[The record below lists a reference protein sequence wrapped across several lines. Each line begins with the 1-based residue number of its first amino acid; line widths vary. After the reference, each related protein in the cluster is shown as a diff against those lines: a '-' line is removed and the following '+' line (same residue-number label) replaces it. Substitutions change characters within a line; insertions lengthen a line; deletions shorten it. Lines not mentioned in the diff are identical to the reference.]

1 MDRQVLPP
9 FGVTEVVSRW
19 QFAPVVTGLVVL
31 AAGLYLWGVVRV
43 RRRHPARP
51 WPLPR
56 TALFLGGLAVVV
68 IATQSGIGSYDDVL
82 FSDHM
87 IQHLLLIMV
96 APPLLVVGQPAT
108 LLLHASRN
116 PLHTWAKK
124 TLRSRVMAAV
134 TWPPFGAVLYLTT
147 FVGTHLTSF
156 MNLALT
162 NDSVHDGEH
171 ALYLVAGY
179 LYFLPL
185 IGREP
190 IRWRV
195 SYPSR
200 IFLLFIAMPVDA
212 FTGLILGSESS
223 NPFPALA
230 RQRPGWAPSAISDVH
245 TGGAVM
251 WVGGAGIMFVLVL
264 AVFFA
269 WSRETRSD
277 GGLGWLETAR
287 RANFATLVS
296 SHREASAGASDGDGA
311 SPQAAAPASGTAPAR
326 RTASGTESVDDD
338 DDQLAAY
345 NAFLTRINKPR
356 EP

>member
-1 MDRQVLPP
+1 MGSQALPP
-9 FGVTEVVSRW
+9 FGLLQVVTRW
-19 QFAPVVTGLVVL
+19 QFAPVVTGFVVV
-31 AAGLYLWGVVRV
+31 AAGLYLWGVLRV

-51 WPLPR
+51 WPVWR

-68 IATQSGIGSYDDVL
+68 IATQSGIGRYDDVL

-87 IQHLLLIMV
+87 ILHLLLIMV
-96 APPLLVVGQPAT
+96 APPLLVVGQPIT

-116 PLHTWAKK
+116 PLHTWVKK
-124 TLRSRVMAAV
+124 AVRSRVVSAI
-134 TWPPFGAVLYLTT
+134 TFPPFGAVLYLATI
-147 FVGTHLTSF
+147 VGTHLTSF
-156 MNLALT
+156 ENVVLT
-162 NDSVHDGEH
+162 DPAVRNAEL
-171 ALYLVAGY
+171 ALYLIAGY

-230 RQRPGWAPSAISDVH
+230 TLRPSWAPSAINDVH

-277 GGLGWLETAR
+277 GGLGWLESAR

-296 SHREASAGASDGDGA
+296 SHRDASASSA
-311 SPQAAAPASGTAPAR
+311 PQQAAP
-326 RTASGTESVDDD
+326 ASGTESVDDD

-345 NAFLTRINKPR
+345 NAFLSRINKSR
-356 EP
+356 ES

>member
-1 MDRQVLPP
+1 MGSDVLPP
-9 FGVTEVVSRW
+9 FGVSEALGRW
-19 QFAPVVTGLVVL
+19 QWAPVVTVAVVL
-31 AAGLYLWGVVRV
+31 VAAAYLWGVVRV
-43 RRRHPARP
+43 ARRHPARP
-51 WPLPR
+51 WPKWR
-56 TALFLGGLAVVV
+56 TGLFLGGLLIIVL
-68 IATQSGIGSYDDVL
+68 ATESGIGTYDDVL
-82 FSDHM
+82 FWDHM

-124 TLRSRVMAAV
+124 TLRSRVMSAV
-134 TWPPFGAVLYLTT
+134 TWPPFGAVLYLGTI
-147 FVGTHLTSF
+147 VGTHLTSF
-156 MNLALT
+156 MNLVLM
-162 NDSVHDGEH
+162 NDTVHDGEH
-171 ALYLVAGY
+171 ALYLAAGY

-185 IGREP
+185 LGREP

-212 FTGLILGSESS
+212 FTGLVLGSDSS

-230 RQRPGWAPSAISDVH
+230 RQRPSWAPSAINDVH

-251 WVGGAGIMFVLVL
+251 WVGGAGIMFALVL

-296 SHREASAGASDGDGA
+296 SHRDASAGDASAGHASAGDGG
-311 SPQAAAPASGTAPAR
+311 SSRAARS
-326 RTASGTESVDDD
+326 SGTENVDDD
-338 DDQLAAY
+338 DEKLAAY
-345 NAFLTRINKPR
+345 NAFLARINNPR

>member
-1 MDRQVLPP
+1 MGDEALPP
-9 FGVTEVVSRW
+9 FSLAEVLTRW
-19 QFAPVVTGLVVL
+19 QFAPVVTAFVMV
-31 AAGLYLWGVVRV
+31 AAGLYLWGVLRV

-51 WPLPR
+51 WPLYR

-68 IATQSGIGSYDDVL
+68 LATESGIGSYDDVL
-82 FSDHM
+82 FWDHM
-87 IQHLLLIMV
+87 VQHLLLLMV

-124 TLRSRVMAAV
+124 VLRSRVLAAI
-134 TWPPFGAVLYLTT
+134 TWPPFGVALYVGVI
-147 FVGTHLTSF
+147 VGTHLTGF
-156 MNLALT
+156 MNLVET
-162 NDSVHDGEH
+162 NSGIHDAEH
-171 ALYLVAGY
+171 ALYLISGY

-230 RQRPGWAPSAISDVH
+230 RLRPSWAPSPINDVH

-251 WVGGAGIMFVLVL
+251 WVGGAGIMFALVL

-269 WSRETRSD
+269 WSRDTRSD
-277 GGLGWLETAR
+277 GGLGWLEVAR

-296 SHREASAGASDGDGA
+296 SHRDASATGSAAGGA
-311 SPQAAAPASGTAPAR
+311 PQRPVS
-326 RTASGTESVDDD
+326 ASGTESVDDD
-338 DDQLAAY
+338 DEQ
-345 NAFLTRINKPR
+345 
-356 EP
+356 

>member
-1 MDRQVLPP
+1 
-9 FGVTEVVSRW
+9 
-19 QFAPVVTGLVVL
+19 
-31 AAGLYLWGVVRV
+31 
-43 RRRHPARP
+43 
-51 WPLPR
+51 
-56 TALFLGGLAVVV
+56 
-68 IATQSGIGSYDDVL
+68 
-82 FSDHM
+82 
-87 IQHLLLIMV
+87 
-96 APPLLVVGQPAT
+96 
-108 LLLHASRN
+108 LHASRN

-124 TLRSRVMAAV
+124 ALRSRVMTAI
-134 TWPPFGAVLYLTT
+134 TWPPFGAALYLSVI
-147 FVGTHLTSF
+147 VGTHLTSF
-156 MNLALT
+156 MNLVLT
-162 NDSVHDGEH
+162 NGAVHDGEH

-212 FTGLILGSESS
+212 FTGLILGSDSS

-230 RQRPGWAPSAISDVH
+230 RLRPSWAPSPIDDVH

-251 WVGGAGIMFVLVL
+251 WVGGAGIMFALVL

-277 GGLGWLETAR
+277 GGLGWLEVAR

-296 SHREASAGASDGDGA
+296 SHRDASATGSAADGA
-311 SPQAAAPASGTAPAR
+311 PQRPVS
-326 RTASGTESVDDD
+326 ASGTESVDDD
-338 DDQLAAY
+338 DEQLAAY
-345 NAFLTRINKPR
+345 NDFLARINKPR
-356 EP
+356 QP

>member
-1 MDRQVLPP
+1 MELPP
-9 FGVTEVVSRW
+9 FTLPEVVSRW
-19 QFAPVVTGLVVL
+19 QFAPVVTGFVVL
-31 AAGLYLWGVVRV
+31 AAGLYLWGVLRV

-51 WPLPR
+51 WPVWR
-56 TALFLGGLAVVV
+56 TSLFLGGLAVVV

-82 FSDHM
+82 FYDHM
-87 IQHLLLIMV
+87 IQHLLLLMV

-116 PLHTWAKK
+116 PLHTWTKK
-124 TLRSRVMAAV
+124 TLRSRVVAGL
-134 TWPPFGAVLYLTT
+134 TWPPFGVALYVGTI
-147 FVGTHLTSF
+147 VGTHLTNF
-156 MNLALT
+156 MNLVLENGT
-162 NDSVHDGEH
+162 VHDGEH
-171 ALYLVAGY
+171 ALYLAAGY

-212 FTGLILGSESS
+212 FTGLALGSEGG
-223 NPFPALA
+223 NPFPAMA
-230 RQRPGWAPSAISDVH
+230 HDRPSWAPSPISDVH

-269 WSRETRSD
+269 WSRETRGD
-277 GGLGWLETAR
+277 GGLGWLESAR

-296 SHREASAGASDGDGA
+296 SHREASPGAPAPAAASD
-311 SPQAAAPASGTAPAR
+311 R
-326 RTASGTESVDDD
+326 ESVDDD
-338 DDQLAAY
+338 DGQLAAY
-345 NAFLTRINKPR
+345 NDFLARINKPPETR
-356 EP
+356 R

>member
-1 MDRQVLPP
+1 MGSQQLPP
-9 FGVTEVVSRW
+9 FGLVQVVTQW
-19 QFAPVVTGLVVL
+19 QFAPVVTGFVVV
-31 AAGLYLWGVVRV
+31 AAGLYLWGVLRV

-51 WPLPR
+51 WPLWR
-56 TALFLGGLAVVV
+56 TGLFLGGLAVVV
-68 IATQSGIGSYDDVL
+68 IATQSGIGRYDDVL
-82 FSDHM
+82 FTDHM

-96 APPLLVVGQPAT
+96 APPLLVVGEPAT

-124 TLRSRVMAAV
+124 ALRSRVMTAV
-134 TWPPFGAVLYLTT
+134 TWPPFGAALYLSTI
-147 FVGTHLTSF
+147 VGTHLTSF
-156 MNLALT
+156 MNLVLT
-162 NDSVHDGEH
+162 NGAVHDGEH
-171 ALYLVAGY
+171 ALYLAAGY

-185 IGREP
+185 LGREP

-212 FTGLILGSESS
+212 F
-223 NPFPALA
+223 PALA
-230 RQRPGWAPSAISDVH
+230 RLRPSWAPSPINDVH

-277 GGLGWLETAR
+277 GGLGWLEVAR

-296 SHREASAGASDGDGA
+296 SHRDASVTGGATGGAAGGA
-311 SPQAAAPASGTAPAR
+311 PQRSAPAR
-326 RTASGTESVDDD
+326 GTESVDDD
-338 DDQLAAY
+338 DEQLAAY
-345 NAFLTRINKPR
+345 NAFLARINKPR

>member
-1 MDRQVLPP
+1 
-9 FGVTEVVSRW
+9 VVSRW
-19 QFAPVVTGLVVL
+19 QFAPVVTGFVVV
-31 AAGLYLWGVVRV
+31 AAGLYLWGVLRV

-68 IATQSGIGSYDDVL
+68 IATQSGIGRYDDVL
-82 FSDHM
+82 FWDHM
-87 IQHLLLIMV
+87 VQHLMLLMI

-116 PLHTWAKK
+116 PLHTWTKK
-124 TLRSRVMAAV
+124 TLRSRVVAGL
-134 TWPPFGAVLYLTT
+134 TWPPFGAALYLVTI
-147 FVGTHLTSF
+147 VGTHLTSF
-156 MNLALT
+156 MNLVLT
-162 NDSVHDGEH
+162 NGAVHDGEH
-171 ALYLVAGY
+171 ALYLAAGY
-179 LYFLPL
+179 IYFLPL

-212 FTGLILGSESS
+212 FTGLILGSDST

-230 RQRPGWAPSAISDVH
+230 TQRPSWAPSPISDVH

-251 WVGGAGIMFVLVL
+251 WVGGAGIMFALVM

-269 WSRETRSD
+269 WSRESRSD
-277 GGLGWLETAR
+277 GGLGWLESAR

-296 SHREASAGASDGDGA
+296 SHRDASVSSGVPAGTGSSGA
-311 SPQAAAPASGTAPAR
+311 AQRSTGQR
-326 RTASGTESVDDD
+326 RTAAASDTENVDDD
-338 DDQLAAY
+338 EHLAAY
-345 NAFLTRINKPR
+345 NDYLARLNQSHER
-356 EP
+356 

>member
-1 MDRQVLPP
+1 
-9 FGVTEVVSRW
+9 
-19 QFAPVVTGLVVL
+19 
-31 AAGLYLWGVVRV
+31 
-43 RRRHPARP
+43 
-51 WPLPR
+51 
-56 TALFLGGLAVVV
+56 
-68 IATQSGIGSYDDVL
+68 
-82 FSDHM
+82 
-87 IQHLLLIMV
+87 
-96 APPLLVVGQPAT
+96 
-108 LLLHASRN
+108 
-116 PLHTWAKK
+116 
-124 TLRSRVMAAV
+124 
-134 TWPPFGAVLYLTT
+134 
-147 FVGTHLTSF
+147 
-156 MNLALT
+156 MNLVLT
-162 NDSVHDGEH
+162 NGAVHDGEH
-171 ALYLVAGY
+171 ALYLAAGY

-230 RQRPGWAPSAISDVH
+230 RLRPSWAPSAINDVH

-277 GGLGWLETAR
+277 GGLGWLESAR
-287 RANFATLVS
+287 RANIATLVS
-296 SHREASAGASDGDGA
+296 SHRDASG
-311 SPQAAAPASGTAPAR
+311 AAPQRTGPPAR
-326 RTASGTESVDDD
+326 GTESVDDD
-338 DDQLAAY
+338 DEHLAAY
-345 NAFLTRINKPR
+345 NAFLARINKPR

>member
-1 MDRQVLPP
+1 MGSQQLPP
-9 FGVTEVVSRW
+9 FGLLQVVTRW
-19 QFAPVVTGLVVL
+19 QFAPVVTGFVVV
-31 AAGLYLWGVVRV
+31 AAGLYLWGAARV
-43 RRRHPARP
+43 RRRHPVRP
-51 WPLPR
+51 WPLWR
-56 TALFLGGLAVVV
+56 TGLFLGGLAVVV

-82 FSDHM
+82 FYDHM
-87 IQHLLLIMV
+87 IQHLLLLMV

-124 TLRSRVMAAV
+124 TLRSRAVAAI
-134 TWPPFGAVLYLTT
+134 TWPPFGVALYVGVI
-147 FVGTHLTSF
+147 VGTHLTSF
-156 MNLALT
+156 MNLVLENGT
-162 NDSVHDGEH
+162 VHDGEH
-171 ALYLVAGY
+171 ALYLAAGY

-212 FTGLILGSESS
+212 FTGLVLGSEGG
-223 NPFPALA
+223 NPFPAMA
-230 RQRPGWAPSAISDVH
+230 HDRPSWAPSPISDVH

-277 GGLGWLETAR
+277 GGLGWLESAR

-296 SHREASAGASDGDGA
+296 SHRDASTGAPAPAAASD
-311 SPQAAAPASGTAPAR
+311 R
-326 RTASGTESVDDD
+326 ESVDDD
-338 DDQLAAY
+338 DGQLAAY
-345 NAFLTRINKPR
+345 NDFLARINKPPETR
-356 EP
+356 R

>member
-1 MDRQVLPP
+1 MASPALPP
-9 FGVTEVVSRW
+9 FSWSDLATQW
-19 QFAPVVTGLVVL
+19 QFVPAVTAFAVV
-31 AAGLYLWGVVRV
+31 AAGLYLWGTARV

-51 WPLPR
+51 WPWWR
-56 TALFLGGLAVVV
+56 TALFLAGLVVVV
-68 IATQSGIGSYDDVL
+68 IASESGVGRYDDVL
-82 FSDHM
+82 FWVHM

-96 APPLLVVGQPAT
+96 APPLLVVGQPGT

-116 PLHTWAKK
+116 PVHTWAKK
-124 TLRSRVMAAV
+124 TLRSRAVAAL
-134 TWPPFGAVLYLTT
+134 TWPPFSAALYLGTI
-147 FVGTHLTSF
+147 VGTHLTSF
-156 MNLALT
+156 QNLTLT
-162 NDSVHDGEH
+162 NGVAHAGEH
-171 ALYLVAGY
+171 VLYLVAGY

-185 IGREP
+185 VGREP

-230 RQRPGWAPSAISDVH
+230 QLRPSWAPSALDDVH

-251 WVGGAGIMFVLVL
+251 WVGGAGIMFALMMT
-264 AVFFA
+264 VFFA
-269 WSRETRSD
+269 WSRVARGD

-296 SHREASAGASDGDGA
+296 SHREASAGG
-311 SPQAAAPASGTAPAR
+311 AAAPGPAAVSDR
-326 RTASGTESVDDD
+326 ENVDDD
-338 DDQLAAY
+338 EHLAAY
-345 NAFLTRINKPR
+345 NAYLARINRPPDR
-356 EP
+356 